1 MGHRVTGYNP
11 EYIQKHPN
19 CSWVRE
25 RPWADLSNIH
35 PGVNPVDSTWIKIP
49 QGETPVTGNVALKLG
64 NLALFTIS
72 GNHHDND

>member
-11 EYIQKHPN
+11 EYKQKHPN

-25 RPWADLSNIH
+25 RPWADLSHIH

-49 QGETPVTGNVALKLG
+49 QGETPVTGNVATCTKTWEPC
-64 NLALFTIS
+64 FVHYIR
-72 GNHHDND
+72 

>member
-11 EYIQKHPN
+11 EYIQKHPH

-25 RPWADLSNIH
+25 RPWADLSNIQ

-49 QGETPVTGNVALKLG
+49 QGETW
-64 NLALFTIS
+64 
-72 GNHHDND
+72 

>member
-1 MGHRVTGYNP
+1 MKKDYTGFNLGILFQQILSQWAILVTGYNP
-11 EYIQKHPN
+11 EYIQKHTN

-49 QGETPVTGNVALKLG
+49 QGETR
-64 NLALFTIS
+64 
-72 GNHHDND
+72 